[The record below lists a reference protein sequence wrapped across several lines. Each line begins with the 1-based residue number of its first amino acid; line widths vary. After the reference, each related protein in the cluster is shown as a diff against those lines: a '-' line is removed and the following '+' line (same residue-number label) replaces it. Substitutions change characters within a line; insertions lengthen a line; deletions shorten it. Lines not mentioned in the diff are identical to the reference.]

1 MALYCLRFSGLF
13 QVRKLREEAAGLGIG
28 VPADTGDKEKAPGDI
43 PSLKGYDFKAEP
55 GGQSL
60 EK

>member
-1 MALYCLRFSGLF
+1 MFANCF
-13 QVRKLREEAAGLGIG
+13 QVKKLREEAAGLGIS
-28 VPADTGDKEKAPGDI
+28 VPTDRDSGDKEKPPGDI